1 MFASNDD
8 LTNLSGEVL
17 RLRLQ
22 QLNLPITGTRP
33 RPIEMLRAAT
43 TPAPARPKR
52 RPSCVR
58 GNKNVAAPGNHP
70 RVRTHK
76 PRTVEMPEPTAEA
89 QPSDGDEYVSD
100 AGSSVGELFEEQ
112 MEDFEPDQARS

>member
-1 MFASNDD
+1 MVRPRSHPWPATTVRNDD

-33 RPIEMLRAAT
+33 RPIERLRAAT
-43 TPAPARPKR
+43 RPTPARPKR

-76 PRTVEMPEPTAEA
+76 PRTVETPEPTAEA
-89 QPSDGDEYVSD
+89 QPSDGDEYVSN
-100 AGSSVGELFEEQ
+100 AGSSVGL
-112 MEDFEPDQARS
+112 AV